1 MDMVSSMKLVICVY
15 VYVLRRWRA
24 TDVHGMATMHRI
36 RMMNCLSYMKSF
48 ISFFGCVA
56 AATAAASVVVIAVI
70 SLLFF
75 NSGILNVQTSD
86 S

>member
-15 VYVLRRWRA
+15 VYILRRWRA

-56 AATAAASVVVIAVI
+56 TAAAASVVVIAVI

-75 NSGILNVQTSD
+75 DFGILNVRTGD